1 MHVAKN
7 IQILIF
13 YFSCYYFML
22 SGNFLRLV
30 NAGMGFFEVNFW
42 SRDFFCGG
50 GGGLSEALGF
60 FFWRGVDFVPI
71 RSSPSLEI
79 FVSWKTFFLSL
90 LCSDQFSSNCK
101 LKLFTKPGS
110 FPENK

>member
-1 MHVAKN
+1 M
-7 IQILIF
+7 
-13 YFSCYYFML
+13 
-22 SGNFLRLV
+22 
-30 NAGMGFFEVNFW
+30 
-42 SRDFFCGG
+42 GG
-50 GGGLSEALGF
+50 GGVVGSPRV

-79 FVSWKTFFLSL
+79 FISWKTFFLSL

>member
-1 MHVAKN
+1 MRAWD
-7 IQILIF
+7 
-13 YFSCYYFML
+13 
-22 SGNFLRLV
+22 FLRLIF
-30 NAGMGFFEVNFW
+30 GPGIFF
-42 SRDFFCGG
+42 SGG
-50 GGGLSEALGF
+50 GGVVGSPRV

-79 FVSWKTFFLSL
+79 FISWKTFFLSL

>member
-42 SRDFFCGG
+42 SRDFFLVGG
-50 GGGLSEALGF
+50 GGVLSEALGF
-60 FFWRGVDFVPI
+60 FFGGGLI
-71 RSSPSLEI
+71 LSPFDHRHPL
-79 FVSWKTFFLSL
+79 KFLYL
-90 LCSDQFSSNCK
+90 GRPF
-101 LKLFTKPGS
+101 S
-110 FPENK
+110 FPCYVLISSVQIAS

>member
-1 MHVAKN
+1 MRAWD
-7 IQILIF
+7 
-13 YFSCYYFML
+13 
-22 SGNFLRLV
+22 FLRLIF
-30 NAGMGFFEVNFW
+30 GPGIFF
-42 SRDFFCGG
+42 SGG
-50 GGGLSEALGF
+50 VVGSPRV

-79 FVSWKTFFLSL
+79 FISWKTFFLSL

>member
-1 MHVAKN
+1 MRAWD
-7 IQILIF
+7 
-13 YFSCYYFML
+13 
-22 SGNFLRLV
+22 FLRLIF
-30 NAGMGFFEVNFW
+30 GPGIFF
-42 SRDFFCGG
+42 SGG

-79 FVSWKTFFLSL
+79 FISWKTFFLSL
-90 LCSDQFSSNCK
+90 LCSDRFSSNCK

>member
-1 MHVAKN
+1 MRAWD
-7 IQILIF
+7 
-13 YFSCYYFML
+13 
-22 SGNFLRLV
+22 FLRLIF
-30 NAGMGFFEVNFW
+30 GPGIFF
-42 SRDFFCGG
+42 SG

-71 RSSPSLEI
+71 RSSLSLEI
-79 FVSWKTFFLSL
+79 FISWKTFFLSL
-90 LCSDQFSSNCK
+90 LCSDRFSSNCK